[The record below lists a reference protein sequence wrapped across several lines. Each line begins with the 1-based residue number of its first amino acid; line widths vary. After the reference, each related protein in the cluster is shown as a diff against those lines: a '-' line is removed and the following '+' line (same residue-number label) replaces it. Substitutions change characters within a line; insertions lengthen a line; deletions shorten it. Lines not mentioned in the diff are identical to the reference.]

1 MLARVEGHT
10 GAARVRRMA
19 CSNRV
24 VKPVCAV
31 ASRIWRVRGELRACR
46 GTWRWGDKSRPR
58 GMRSAILN
66 GRNLRNHVIATARCP
81 FGFSHRS
88 CDEVSKWAVPLLGY
102 AKQTAGKRAIRGAQ
116 RVPRRS
122 AVGRS
127 AAAAVGRPVGGGHH
141 AKRWTRC
148 GFSLRFQFQ
157 SGRRENARI
166 SRQFQFKPFGTLPNL
181 CLPENKVD
189 ASRRAE
195 KCRSL
200 RVRKRGKVEMRPSA
214 MRAGRPCTA
223 QGLAE
228 SARSDTATQP
238 GTTSSGPQA

>member
-1 MLARVEGHT
+1 MRWDPKVGHNGDFAPATGWVEGHT
-10 GAARVRRMA
+10 GAARVRRMT

-102 AKQTAGKRAIRGAQ
+102 AKQAAGKRAIRGAQ

-127 AAAAVGRPVGGGHH
+127 AAAAVGRPVGRPVAVTMRSVGRVG
-141 AKRWTRC
+141 C
-148 GFSLRFQFQ
+148 GFSFSRADVKTPEFRGSFSLKLR
-157 SGRRENARI
+157 E
-166 SRQFQFKPFGTLPNL
+166 L
-181 CLPENKVD
+181 C
-189 ASRRAE
+189 
-195 KCRSL
+195 
-200 RVRKRGKVEMRPSA
+200 
-214 MRAGRPCTA
+214 
-223 QGLAE
+223 QI
-228 SARSDTATQP
+228 
-238 GTTSSGPQA
+238 

>member
-81 FGFSHRS
+81 LGFSHRS
-88 CDEVSKWAVPLLGY
+88 CDEVSKWAVPLPGY
-102 AKQTAGKRAIRGAQ
+102 AKQTAGKRAIRGAR

-127 AAAAVGRPVGGGHH
+127 AAAAVGRPVGRPV
-141 AKRWTRC
+141 AVTMR
-148 GFSLRFQFQ
+148 SV
-157 SGRRENARI
+157 GRVAV
-166 SRQFQFKPFGTLPNL
+166 S
-181 CLPENKVD
+181 V
-189 ASRRAE
+189 S
-195 KCRSL
+195 
-200 RVRKRGKVEMRPSA
+200 V
-214 MRAGRPCTA
+214 
-223 QGLAE
+223 
-228 SARSDTATQP
+228 
-238 GTTSSGPQA
+238 GPT